1 MRQGPGPRNRSR
13 ATAANAFTM
22 AMLRCTG
29 ALSFRSS
36 AYHWRCVIPSYPVK
50 SSSAAISMM
59 KMRSMEADA
68 DMKKNRFALSA
79 TRQVRRIIIRMEHFA
94 EGSGR
99 RIVTVDNT
107 TVDIARAIQSLSD
120 TDLVRL
126 KALAR
131 LWTRGLPPCVG
142 WADVLH
148 EAITRALDGSRKW
161 PPGVPILAFLAGI
174 MRSICDDQ
182 WRRTRREIE
191 VLVRDEDLVELCGRA
206 ISPSPERVVNA
217 AQSLAAV
224 DRLFA
229 SDPLALKVIAG
240 LAEGLT
246 PTEICKRQG
255 MSERQYDTT
264 RKRMRRALLR
274 CGLEWSAA

>member
-1 MRQGPGPRNRSR
+1 
-13 ATAANAFTM
+13 
-22 AMLRCTG
+22 
-29 ALSFRSS
+29 
-36 AYHWRCVIPSYPVK
+36 
-50 SSSAAISMM
+50 
-59 KMRSMEADA
+59 
-68 DMKKNRFALSA
+68 
-79 TRQVRRIIIRMEHFA
+79 MEHFA

-107 TVDIARAIQSLSD
+107 TVDIARAIHSLSD

-148 EAITRALDGSRKW
+148 EAIARALDGSRKW
-161 PPGVPILAFLAGI
+161 PPDVPILAFLSGI
-174 MRSICDDQ
+174 MRSICDHQ
-182 WRRTRREIE
+182 WRRARRELE
-191 VLVRDEDLVELCGRA
+191 VLVRDEDLVDLCASA
-206 ISPSPERVVNA
+206 ISPNPERMVAA

-229 SDPLALKVIAG
+229 SDPLALKIIAG

-246 PTEICKRQG
+246 PTEICKLHA
-255 MSERQYDTT
+255 MSEREYDTT

-274 CGLEWSAA
+274 CGLEWSAS

>member
-1 MRQGPGPRNRSR
+1 MER
-13 ATAANAFTM
+13 FT
-22 AMLRCTG
+22 
-29 ALSFRSS
+29 
-36 AYHWRCVIPSYPVK
+36 
-50 SSSAAISMM
+50 
-59 KMRSMEADA
+59 
-68 DMKKNRFALSA
+68 
-79 TRQVRRIIIRMEHFA
+79 

-107 TVDIARAIQSLSD
+107 TVDVARAIHSLSD

-131 LWTRGLPPCVG
+131 LWARGLPGWVG
-142 WADVLH
+142 WADVLQ
-148 EAITRALDGSRKW
+148 EAIARALDGSRRW
-161 PPGVPILAFLAGI
+161 PPGVPILAFLSGI

-182 WRRTRREIE
+182 WRRARRELE
-191 VLVRDEDLVELCGRA
+191 VFVSGDVVDLCASGDEMK
-206 ISPSPERVVNA
+206 SPSPERVVTA
-217 AQSLAAV
+217 AQSLAAIG
-224 DRLFA
+224 RLFA
-229 SDPLALKVIAG
+229 SDPLALKIIAG

>member
-1 MRQGPGPRNRSR
+1 MRTP
-13 ATAANAFTM
+13 
-22 AMLRCTG
+22 
-29 ALSFRSS
+29 
-36 AYHWRCVIPSYPVK
+36 
-50 SSSAAISMM
+50 
-59 KMRSMEADA
+59 
-68 DMKKNRFALSA
+68 KKNLFYLSA
-79 TRQVRRIIIRMEHFA
+79 TGEVRRIIMTMEHFA
-94 EGSGR
+94 ERSIRG
-99 RIVTVDNT
+99 IVTVDST

-120 TDLVRL
+120 ADLVRL

-131 LWTRGLPPCVG
+131 LWTRGLPPRVG

-148 EAITRALDGSRKW
+148 EAITRALDGSGKW
-161 PPGVPILAFLAGI
+161 PPDVPILAFLSGI

-182 WRRTRREIE
+182 WRRARRETE
-191 VLVRDEDLVELCGRA
+191 VLVHAEDLVDLCGPV

-229 SDPLALKVIAG
+229 SDPLALKIIAG

-246 PTEICKRQG
+246 PAEICELNG

-274 CGLEWSAA
+274 CGLRGARHELLGASHRSHAPA